1 MTIGKIV
8 QYGTNMTTDAAN
20 KHRRE
25 MIEKTLATYKERGER
40 KTLSIEYR
48 GVDTA
53 LEVIR
58 IHPKYLLLNHDNSR
72 LSAQLMDHPK
82 RATVEDDPTSSE
94 AQEVLASLLR
104 KTERFNKLKEEL
116 KELSQQNPGLVSR
129 DGLLING
136 NTRVVALRDL
146 GVEGVDVAVLP
157 ADAMAKDFLDL
168 EMSLQ
173 MRRLT
178 HQDYTFTNELLL
190 IDKYRN
196 AGHTEKE
203 FAKKMGW
210 IRGWKKKV
218 DEASQLLQLVK
229 EIRKLGDPPLGFE
242 VFDSKS
248 QHLKDL
254 NEEYHNMAQVDVEA
268 ANNMKWGRVAAM
280 FLGVNKDQTRVID
293 PEFFEEDVLKRVSKN
308 SRVVQVLDTFKKVKV
323 DDDLDELLG
332 NSSKTEEA
340 LDLRSFA
347 KKIISDLMDP
357 NGNIS
362 KDLTAELQEIH
373 NAIRLGAEATITKGK
388 REKLLLEPADVLQE
402 TRISLEGV
410 LTSFAEVS
418 QLKDF
423 DSKKFEYEL
432 SKVSNCISELSAEF
446 NKLKNK

>member
-1 MTIGKIV
+1 
-8 QYGTNMTTDAAN
+8 MTTDATN
-20 KHRRE
+20 KLRRE
-25 MIEKTLATYKERGER
+25 MIEKTLATYKERGEK

-82 RATVEDDPTSSE
+82 RSIVEKDPTSSE

-104 KTERFNKLKEEL
+104 KTERFNKLKDEL
-116 KELSQQNPGLVSR
+116 KELSQQNPGLISR

-146 GVEGVDVAVLP
+146 GVDGVDVAVLP
-157 ADAMAKDFLDL
+157 ADAMARDFLDL

-196 AGHTEKE
+196 AGHSEKE
-203 FAKKMGW
+203 LAKKMGW

-229 EIRKLGDPPLGFE
+229 EIRKLADPPLGFE
-242 VFDSKS
+242 IFDSKS

-254 NEEYHNMAQVDVEA
+254 NEEYNNMAQADVA
-268 ANNMKWGRVAAM
+268 DANKMKWGRVAAM

-293 PEFFEEDVLKRVSKN
+293 PDFFEEDVLKRVAKN
-308 SRVVQVLDTFKKVKV
+308 SKVIEILDSFKVIKVE
-323 DDDLDELLG
+323 DDLDDLLG
-332 NSSKTEEA
+332 TSDKAEES
-340 LDLRSFA
+340 LDLRAFA
-347 KKIISDLMDP
+347 KKIVNELSDS
-357 NGNIS
+357 NGNVT
-362 KDLTAELQEIH
+362 KDLTSELQEIH

-388 REKLLLEPADVLQE
+388 RDKLLLEPADVLQE
-402 TRISLEGV
+402 TRISLESV
-410 LTSFAEVS
+410 LTSFSEVS

-423 DSKKFEYEL
+423 DYKKFEYEL
-432 SKVSNCISELSAEF
+432 SKVTACISELSEEF
-446 NKLKNK
+446 NKLKKK